1 MKTTIELPAMYADHH
16 VTEVR
21 RILLNLDGVKDVYA
35 SSGFQAVEI
44 DYNSRT
50 IKKDEIVA
58 ELEEAG
64 YMGDLLL
71 PVESGE
77 IAYDGATLDTT
88 TFRHTT
94 SPKGTRAVG
103 FAQKVSDE
111 DRAQWPVP
119 GLGLLKNEK

>member
-1 MKTTIELPAMYADHH
+1 MKTTLELPAMYADHH
-16 VTEVR
+16 VKEVR
-21 RILLNLDGVKDVYA
+21 KILLDLDGVNDVYA
-35 SSGFQAVEI
+35 SSGFRVVEI
-44 DYNSRT
+44 DYNSKK

-58 ELEEAG
+58 KLDQAG

-77 IAYDGATLDTT
+77 IAYDGAILDTS

-94 SPKGTRAVG
+94 APTGTKSVS
-103 FAQKVSDE
+103 FAQKVGDE

-119 GLGLLKNEK
+119 GMGLLKIK